1 MPIYEY
7 RCLGCGKEFELLTPT
22 MNDPDDLVCA
32 QCGSKDVERQ
42 LSVFAARQAE
52 VERTTCGGC
61 SSASADGP
69 CCPWR
74 AHPDDCCS

>member
-22 MNDPDDLVCA
+22 MNDPDDLACTH
-32 QCGSKDVERQ
+32 CGSKDVERQ

-52 VERTTCGGC
+52 VERGGC
-61 SSASADGP
+61 NSCPAASSDSP

-74 AHPDDCCS
+74 ANSGGGCD